1 MDDDLCGEVN
11 YTANK
16 KVYDIACGSAVIGS
30 SVKVALN
37 NEYLTLCEVV
47 VFGKDPSRIYLTRY
61 LGITD

>member
-1 MDDDLCGEVN
+1 MNDVLCGVVN

-16 KVYDIACGSAVIGS
+16 KVYDIACRGAVGT

-47 VFGKDPSRIYLTRY
+47 VFGKDPSKIYLTRY